1 MNMLKQRHG
10 RTKQSKKLPYY
21 LLSLFGINDFLCC
34 MCLNVLR
41 LLRTRKRQRKACNFN
56 KFIATLHQ

>member
-10 RTKQSKKLPYY
+10 
-21 LLSLFGINDFLCC
+21 I
-34 MCLNVLR
+34 LR
-41 LLRTRKRQRKACNFN
+41 LLLTRKKLRKACNFN